1 MTDTWNNVE
10 LSNMSR
16 RKSYTLNHAYDS
28 SKPAGIQGNQRP
40 TSDQSSSL
48 LPGKKHLLPAA
59 NGSDTEL
66 SSSTKVDS
74 NTNTSTKPQI
84 DREELESLL
93 RRLYGI
99 TVAEVNEL
107 KSYDDRNYHITVD
120 P

>member
-1 MTDTWNNVE
+1 MSDTWNNVE
-10 LSNMSR
+10 LSNMSG

-28 SKPAGIQGNQRP
+28 VGVPAGNQSNQGSTDVQ
-40 TSDQSSSL
+40 TFI

-59 NGSDTEL
+59 NGSDTKL
-66 SSSTKVDS
+66 AACPNMVNDS
-74 NTNTSTKPQI
+74 KPQI
-84 DREELESLL
+84 NREELESLL

-107 KSYDDRNYHITVD
+107 KSYDDRNFHIIVD